1 MISNYNDEEP
11 QPGPRGMAVIIG
23 RRLTIRGFI
32 VSDKPKAC
40 EEYVAKAI
48 QWLEE
53 GKLKYRETIVE
64 GVENAPQAFIDLLKG
79 RNTGKQ
85 IVRLSDAD

>member
-1 MISNYNDEEP
+1 
-11 QPGPRGMAVIIG
+11 MAIIIG
-23 RRLTIRGFI
+23 RRLTIRGF
-32 VSDKPKAC
+32 VVTDKPKAC
-40 EEYVAKAI
+40 EEYLVKAI

>member
-1 MISNYNDEEP
+1 
-11 QPGPRGMAVIIG
+11 MAIIIG

-32 VSDKPKAC
+32 VTDKPKAC
-40 EEYVAKAI
+40 EEYVVKAI

-53 GKLKYRETIVE
+53 GKLKYRETIAE

-85 IVRLSDAD
+85 IVRLSDAG